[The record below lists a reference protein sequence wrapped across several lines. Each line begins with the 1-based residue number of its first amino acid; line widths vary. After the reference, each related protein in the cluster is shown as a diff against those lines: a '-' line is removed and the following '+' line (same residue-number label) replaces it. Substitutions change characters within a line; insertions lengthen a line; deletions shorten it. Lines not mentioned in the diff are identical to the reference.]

1 MDDLWQD
8 AVKALSI
15 ASSGSPTESGI
26 TFHLPKIT
34 LSDNVN
40 VSGCHSVVIDSPG
53 VIRVTFYPGAV
64 DVYLK
69 KFRDKSVAIRFEL
82 AKPPNAPA
90 TKQVPKQWY
99 CRLDKTTWGERKA
112 EITAR

>member
-1 MDDLWQD
+1 M
-8 AVKALSI
+8 
-15 ASSGSPTESGI
+15 
-26 TFHLPKIT
+26 
-34 LSDNVN
+34 
-40 VSGCHSVVIDSPG
+40 IDSPG